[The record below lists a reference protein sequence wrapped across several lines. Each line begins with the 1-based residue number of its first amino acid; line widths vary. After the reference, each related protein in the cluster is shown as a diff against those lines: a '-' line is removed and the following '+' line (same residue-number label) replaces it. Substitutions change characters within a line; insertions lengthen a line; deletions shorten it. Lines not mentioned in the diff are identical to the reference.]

1 MFFAARFNRNHGL
14 HRRHFSYYIKFF
26 YQKITQKSVFCR
38 TFLWKVGG
46 SRAAYNTAKRTSS
59 RAVHQ
64 ARSEA
69 EKVALQKIDPRSG
82 DVYRLAKQMHRDN
95 QDVMGEKPVKNDA
108 GQLSLDEEAKK
119 EAWREHYERLLNVEF
134 PWNPEDLSEESP
146 VEGPSKPITLEMITK
161 AISKMASGKAARPSG
176 IVAEMLK
183 PVGEAGAV
191 EMRDLI
197 EDIISEGCIP
207 TDWQESFIV
216 NLYKGKGGALNTGNY
231 RGLKL
236 IEQVM
241 KVLEHVVEGLI
252 RQRVEIDEMQC
263 GFMSGCGTTDAIFI
277 VRQLQEKH
285 LAANKPLYMAFVDLE
300 KAFDRVPRDVI
311 WWAMRKLRIDE
322 WLVCLVQSMF
332 KDVRSRVR
340 VGYGYSEESGVGVGV
355 HQGSVLSPLLFI
367 IVLEALSREFRTGCP
382 WKLLCADDLMISAK
396 SMEELLVKVQTWK
409 TEMEKKGLHVNM
421 GKTKI
426 MESGINLD
434 VLKKS
439 GKYPCGVCQSGVD
452 SSNAIFCG
460 GCKRWVHKKCSGI
473 KGPLRPDP
481 EFRCAWCLGTAR
493 AIDEREVSEV
503 DVGNEKLEVVPEFYN
518 LGDMLSAGGGCEL
531 AAITRCKCAW
541 GKFCQLFPL
550 LTNRHLPL
558 LTRGKMYSSCVRS
571 VMRHAAETWAM
582 KVDTLNRLR
591 RNDHAMIRW
600 ICNVRTKDEVSSDS
614 LLTKLGIQDLDVVLR
629 TVGWDGL
636 DM

>member
-1 MFFAARFNRNHGL
+1 MNR
-14 HRRHFSYYIKFF
+14 
-26 YQKITQKSVFCR
+26 
-38 TFLWKVGG
+38 
-46 SRAAYNTAKRTSS
+46 
-59 RAVHQ
+59 
-64 ARSEA
+64 
-69 EKVALQKIDPRSG
+69 
-82 DVYRLAKQMHRDN
+82 
-95 QDVMGEKPVKNDA
+95 
-108 GQLSLDEEAKK
+108 
-119 EAWREHYERLLNVEF
+119 
-134 PWNPEDLSEESP
+134 
-146 VEGPSKPITLEMITK
+146 
-161 AISKMASGKAARPSG
+161 
-176 IVAEMLK
+176 
-183 PVGEAGAV
+183 
-191 EMRDLI
+191 
-197 EDIISEGCIP
+197 
-207 TDWQESFIV
+207 
-216 NLYKGKGGALNTGNY
+216 GNY

-241 KVLEHVVEGLI
+241 KVLERVVEGLV
-252 RQRVEIDEMQC
+252 RQRVEID
-263 GFMSGCGTTDAIFI
+263 GFMSGRGTTDAIFI

-311 WWAMRKLRIDE
+311 WWAMRKLGIDE
-322 WLVCLVQSMF
+322 WLVCLVQSMY

-340 VGYGYSEESGVGVGV
+340 VGDGYSEEFGVGVGV

-382 WKLLCADDLMISAK
+382 WELLYADDLMSSAE

-409 TEMEKKGLHVNM
+409 TEMEKKGLRVNM

-439 GKYPCGVCQSGVD
+439 GKYPCGVCQSGVG

-481 EFRCAWCLGTAR
+481 EFRCARCLGTAR

-503 DVGNEKLEVVPEFYN
+503 EVGNEKLVVPEFCY
-518 LGDMLSAGGGCEL
+518 LWDMLSAGGGCEL

-541 GKFCQLFPL
+541 GKFRQLLPL

-558 LTRGKMYSSCVRS
+558 LTRGKVYSSCVRS
-571 VMRHAAETWAM
+571 VMLYAAET
-582 KVDTLNRLR
+582 
-591 RNDHAMIRW
+591 
-600 ICNVRTKDEVSSDS
+600 
-614 LLTKLGIQDLDVVLR
+614 
-629 TVGWDGL
+629 
-636 DM
+636 